1 MAIFPKRQLFPLK
14 TPIVDTNRPITLLGG
29 SQAKPDAVDHAL
41 GFAPN
46 LVAADGGAQ
55 AALRLGHIPKA
66 VIGDFDSVDAD
77 TIAQIPSER
86 LHRITEQDSTD
97 FDKCLRHINAPYILA
112 VGFTGRRLD
121 HELAVYNA
129 LTRHPDKRCIV
140 LGEVDLC
147 FLAPLDIQLTL
158 PIGTRVSLFPLAPC
172 HAKMTGL
179 RWSFD
184 RLDMAP
190 DGKIGTSNESAADV
204 VRIEVNKQKL
214 LMILPL
220 AHLDAVITALT

>member
-1 MAIFPKRQLFPLK
+1 MKA
-14 TPIVDTNRPITLLGG
+14 PIVDTNDPITLLGG
-29 SQAKPDAVDHAL
+29 SQAKTDAVDLAL
-41 GFAPN
+41 DFAPN
-46 LVAADGGAQ
+46 LVAADGGAR
-55 AALRLGHIPKA
+55 AALRLGLIPKA

-97 FDKCLRHINAPYILA
+97 FDKCLRNINAPYILA
-112 VGFTGRRLD
+112 VGFSGGRLD

-129 LTRHPDKRCIV
+129 LTRHPDKCCIV

-147 FLAPLDIQLTL
+147 FLLPQDIQLTL

-172 HAKMTGL
+172 CAKLTGL
-179 RWSFD
+179 RWSFEA
-184 RLDMAP
+184 LEMAP
-190 DGKIGTSNESAADV
+190 DGKIGTSNESAEDV
-204 VRIEVNKQKL
+204 VRVQVNNQKL

-220 AHLDAVITALT
+220 AHLGAAITALTQSNLHFS

>member
-1 MAIFPKRQLFPLK
+1 MKA
-14 TPIVDTNRPITLLGG
+14 PIVDTMQPITLLGG
-29 SQAKPDAVDHAL
+29 SQVKTDTVDLAL

-46 LVAADGGAQ
+46 LVAADGGAR

-77 TIAQIPSER
+77 TIAQIPNAR
-86 LHRITEQDSTD
+86 LHRISEQDSTD

-112 VGFTGRRLD
+112 VGFTGGRLD

-129 LTRHPDKRCIV
+129 LSRHPDKRCIV
-140 LGEVDLC
+140 LGEMDLC
-147 FLAPLDIQLTL
+147 FLLPLDIQLAL

-184 RLDMAP
+184 RLQMAP
-190 DGKIGTSNESAADV
+190 DGKIGTSNESAEDV
-204 VRIEVNKQKL
+204 VRVQVSAPKL

-220 AHLDAVITALT
+220 AQLDAVIKALS